1 MHSAYERRS
10 RRMINVKPLFTIVLA
25 KLQFFPFRSKL
36 SLFTFYTFMQFAESQ
51 HVQARVLT
59 PFHSVLTPFI
69 RHRATASAVSVH
81 LNSGNLIIFCSYVF
95 YIVMVCGYG
104 LVFVT
109 YIGYGKIGLSF
120 VSLTLQHAFVHSGC
134 ICHYQAC
141 WAVYDLGGR
150 KRSRR
155 FPPPQ

>member
-81 LNSGNLIIFCSYVF
+81 LKSWNIIFFSSYVF
-95 YIVMVCGYG
+95 YIVMVCGNG

-109 YIGYGKIGLSF
+109 YIWRDRIELRLAHFATRFCPFWMYMPLSGLLG
-120 VSLTLQHAFVHSGC
+120 SLRP
-134 ICHYQAC
+134 
-141 WAVYDLGGR
+141 W
-150 KRSRR
+150 RS
-155 FPPPQ
+155 